1 MSAAELPAPQLG
13 RILIAAGLLSE
24 EQLAQA
30 LEEQAQ
36 TGRRLG
42 EIIVQRG
49 FISGPAL
56 ANALAEQ
63 HGGVLKTE
71 YGFASGLGGVVARR
85 AAAESGTSV
94 SPLRPPDP
102 TPMPTL
108 RTAEPQAVSLV
119 PEEEQEPAASEE
131 LPERPVQQE
140 TPESLRPAEPAPEPQ
155 QALATSEVA
164 EPPLEQETPE
174 FLAPADP
181 PPEPEETLEPPP
193 LLRPA
198 EPPAPAFDEP
208 SEPEPPPAAASPLSP
223 PLPSEPL
230 APARPP
236 VAPEPEPEL
245 LAPPEPEPTPPA
257 EATEPIP
264 EPVELRPPAPE
275 PAEEAPEPVAPEPE
289 LLPPP
294 EPEPT
299 PPAEASEPI
308 PEPVELRP
316 PAPEVAPEA
325 PQPVAPGPEP
335 TPPAEALEPV
345 PQPVELRPPAPEPVL
360 PAAPEPEPE
369 PEQPVAAGL
378 DDRDQLIES
387 LRVRVEAQEL
397 ELAQLR
403 EQLEEERT
411 RKDVQ
416 VHVWPEEQPVPTTPG
431 PAQTENYLLCVPTA
445 AGYVLLDRVG
455 ALPSVGQAVDVPEE
469 EGRFTVTKVVRLPR
483 NGRPCAYLQ
492 RA

>member
-1 MSAAELPAPQLG
+1 VNAAELPAPQLG

-42 EIIVQRG
+42 EVIVQRG

-71 YGFASGLGGVVARR
+71 YGFASGLGGIVARR

-94 SPLRPPDP
+94 SPLRPPEP

-108 RTAEPQAVSLV
+108 RTAEPEPVSLA
-119 PEEEQEPAASEE
+119 PEEEPGPIGSEE
-131 LPERPVQQE
+131 LAQPPLQQE
-140 TPESLRPAEPAPEPQ
+140 APEALTPPEPPAEP
-155 QALATSEVA
+155 
-164 EPPLEQETPE
+164 EQ
-174 FLAPADP
+174 
-181 PPEPEETLEPPP
+181 TLEPPP

-198 EPPAPAFDEP
+198 EPPAPVFEEP
-208 SEPEPPPAAASPLSP
+208 PKPEPPPAAVSPLSP
-223 PLPSEPL
+223 PESV
-230 APARPP
+230 APAPPEPPFPPVEPTEVTEPVELRPP
-236 VAPEPEPEL
+236 DPARVQEVPQVFAPEPEVVPPPDPEPTP
-245 LAPPEPEPTPPA
+245 LAEATEPIPEPVDLRPPSPEPEEQPQPVAPAPEFLQAPEPEPTPPA
-257 EATEPIP
+257 EAVDPIP
-264 EPVELRPPAPE
+264 EPVELRPPV
-275 PAEEAPEPVAPEPE
+275 PEPVQ
-289 LLPPP
+289 
-294 EPEPT
+294 
-299 PPAEASEPI
+299 EAQPVV
-308 PEPVELRP
+308 PEPVDL
-316 PAPEVAPEA
+316 
-325 PQPVAPGPEP
+325 PGSH
-335 TPPAEALEPV
+335 
-345 PQPVELRPPAPEPVL
+345 
-360 PAAPEPEPE
+360 EPE
-369 PEQPVAAGL
+369 PEQPAAAGL
-378 DDRDQLIES
+378 DDRDELIES
-387 LRVRVEAQEL
+387 LRARVEAQEL
-397 ELAQLR
+397 ELAKLR
-403 EQLEEERT
+403 EQLVQERT

-431 PAQTENYLLCVPTA
+431 PVQAEHYLLCVPTA

-455 ALPSVGQAVDVPEE
+455 GLPSVGQAVEVPEE

>member
-1 MSAAELPAPQLG
+1 VSAAELPAPQLG
-13 RILIAAGLLSE
+13 RILIAAGLLNE
-24 EQLAQA
+24 EQLGQA

-85 AAAESGTSV
+85 AAAESGTPV

-108 RTAEPQAVSLV
+108 RTAEA
-119 PEEEQEPAASEE
+119 EESSESPMPTLRAAE
-131 LPERPVQQE
+131 
-140 TPESLRPAEPAPEPQ
+140 
-155 QALATSEVA
+155 
-164 EPPLEQETPE
+164 
-174 FLAPADP
+174 
-181 PPEPEETLEPPP
+181 PEPEEPSEALAQQEAPEPPMPVKPEPEPQPEQPLEPPP
-193 LLRPA
+193 LFRPA
-198 EPPAPAFDEP
+198 EPPPAPVEPAEDPTSAPAAVAP
-208 SEPEPPPAAASPLSP
+208 LLPPEPPELSSQP
-223 PLPSEPL
+223 EPTIEAPEHSLEPVSKPL
-230 APARPP
+230 AEAAEPMPEPVALRPP
-236 VAPEPEPEL
+236 DFAPVQYAPEVPSPEPEL
-245 LAPPEPEPTPPA
+245 FRPSESEPTPPTESA
-257 EATEPIP
+257 EPVL

-275 PAEEAPEPVAPEPE
+275 ELEPVATEAGPELVVQPEPE
-289 LLPPP
+289 LAPAAEVTEPLPEPVEFRPPDPALAYESVEPMAP

-299 PPAEASEPI
+299 S
-308 PEPVELRP
+308 PVED
-316 PAPEVAPEA
+316 VD
-325 PQPVAPGPEP
+325 
-335 TPPAEALEPV
+335 PV
-345 PQPVELRPPAPEPVL
+345 PETVVETSSAEE
-360 PAAPEPEPE
+360 PAATM
-369 PEQPVAAGL
+369 
-378 DDRDQLIES
+378 RDERDELIES
-387 LRVRVEAQEL
+387 LRARVEAQEV
-397 ELAQLR
+397 ELANLR
-403 EQLEEERT
+403 VQLEQERS

-416 VHVWPEEQPVPTTPG
+416 VHVWPEEQAPAEPTGPVQ
-431 PAQTENYLLCVPTA
+431 AEQYLLCVPTA
-445 AGYVLLDRVG
+445 AGYVLIDRVG